1 MDAETDGQGIETYF
15 KFSQFELPGSIKGFI
30 RKYSTKALLLGAY
43 MCLAFRLLHL
53 SLTTLRREHKIEA
66 QRGRFEWVSSEDR
79 LGSGKDFGLIKHLSH
94 EQKQHNRINSKID
107 TMRECI
113 KDDA

>member
-1 MDAETDGQGIETYF
+1 MFNLKKKRKKKVFISVF
-15 KFSQFELPGSIKGFI
+15 KYL
-30 RKYSTKALLLGAY
+30 
-43 MCLAFRLLHL
+43 
-53 SLTTLRREHKIEA
+53 KIF
-66 QRGRFEWVSSEDR
+66 RGRFEWVSSEDR

-94 EQKQHNRINSKID
+94 EQKQHNRINSKRD